1 MCAIVR
7 RIVRLFISTS
17 DTTLAPTVADT
28 PSYFAPVRRAEPN
41 ATSPEM
47 PLWHLVVH
55 MRSSAAVA
63 RGSGDCQSR
72 IRNMTATRTRKIRKA
87 LRPPPR
93 EQYADAYRVDA
104 EDIELAHLALEE
116 KATMSEFQKYCRK
129 QIAELRPYVV
139 GEELRGI
146 SISDA
151 DLVAGSPTAGDMIAR
166 NPKNQ
171 ADQRLVA
178 AQYFADNFEP
188 V

>member
-1 MCAIVR
+1 M
-7 RIVRLFISTS
+7 S
-17 DTTLAPTVADT
+17 
-28 PSYFAPVRRAEPN
+28 
-41 ATSPEM
+41 
-47 PLWHLVVH
+47 
-55 MRSSAAVA
+55 
-63 RGSGDCQSR
+63 
-72 IRNMTATRTRKIRKA
+72 
-87 LRPPPR
+87 